1 MEERTITKEDL
12 MKACA
17 EAMCEDPIA
26 EVMKDAPMLALVF
39 ALYSAKICE
48 RIFAECEGE
57 A

>member
-1 MEERTITKEDL
+1 MEEKMITKEQL
-12 MKACA
+12 MRACA

-39 ALYSAKICE
+39 ALFGSIITRKL
-48 RIFAECEGE
+48 FVEGE